1 MDERLQEFLMDVN
14 RQAAKRDKRK
24 DRIIF
29 VLSLVI
35 VFLVVGIIVQSV
47 CFWKYESQ
55 LETTETT
62 ETTTETKEI
71 QLSTEGDS
79 ANAEYN
85 DNNVQGD
92 QYNDNVTHNE
102 GTEGSAE

>member
-35 VFLVVGIIVQSV
+35 VFLVVGIIIQSV

-55 LETTETT
+55 FETS

-92 QYNDNVTHNE
+92 QYNDNATHNE
-102 GTEGSAE
+102 GTGGSAE